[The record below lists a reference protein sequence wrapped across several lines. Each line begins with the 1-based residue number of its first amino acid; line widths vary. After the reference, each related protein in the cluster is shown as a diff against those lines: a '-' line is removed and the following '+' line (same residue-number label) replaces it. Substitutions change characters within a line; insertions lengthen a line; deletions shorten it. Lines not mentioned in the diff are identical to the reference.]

1 MYERILVA
9 LDGSEWSVCA
19 GRMALA
25 LAGETGARVLAC
37 HVYAARLHT
46 ERFEVMEPG
55 LPDRYQD
62 EDALTHLRS
71 AHTSL
76 IGEGLQALS
85 GGYVAPFLRDAEA
98 AGVPVEEVHIEG
110 RNYVRL
116 LEAARDRAAGLIAL
130 GAHGLGALDDGLLGS
145 TASRVLRHAPCDVL
159 VARCDPADARRDP
172 AVGPVLAGIDG
183 SPEAIAALAPAAVW
197 ARALGTELHLA
208 AAYDPFLHR
217 HVFDAMAQ
225 SLSAERQR
233 EVGLD
238 RQEDMH
244 KSFIDDGLGILYQQF
259 LDEAAAGAEGA
270 ATSLLQGKAYR
281 AVTREADRLG
291 AGLIVVGRHGHH
303 REGDAVIGSNAEA
316 IARTA
321 STNVLVVGGTPVASS
336 DAVATQPAASEPAL
350 GELEW
355 DADAE
360 ARLERIP
367 SFARP
372 MARKGIEN
380 HVRAKGGSRVT
391 SADVAEV
398 GRNMGK

>member
-9 LDGSEWSVCA
+9 LDGSEWSTCA

-25 LAGETGARVLAC
+25 VAGETGARVLAC

-55 LPDRYQD
+55 LPGRYQD

-85 GGYVAPFLRDAEA
+85 SGYVAPFLRDAQA
-98 AGVPVEEVHIEG
+98 AGVPAEEVHVEG
-110 RNYVRL
+110 RNHVRL
-116 LEAARDRAAGLIAL
+116 LEAARERAADLIAL

-145 TASRVLRHAPCDVL
+145 TASRVLRQAPCDVL
-159 VARCDPADARRDP
+159 IARRDP
-172 AVGPVLAGIDG
+172 ADGPVLVGIDG
-183 SPEAIAALAPAAVW
+183 SPEAEAAIPQAAVW
-197 ARALGTELHLA
+197 ARALGTGLHLA

-217 HVFDAMAQ
+217 NVFEAMTQ
-225 SLSAERQR
+225 SLCAERQR

-238 RQEDMH
+238 RQEDLH
-244 KSFIDDGLGILYQQF
+244 KRFIDDGLGILYQQF
-259 LDEAAAGAEGA
+259 LDQAAAGAEGA
-270 ATSLLQGKAYR
+270 AASLLQGKAYR
-281 AVTREADRLG
+281 AVAREADRLG

-303 REGDAVIGSNAEA
+303 REGDALIGSNAEA

-321 STNVLVVGGTPVASS
+321 STNVVIVGGTPIPPP
-336 DAVATQPAASEPAL
+336 DAVETEAAASQHAP

-355 DADAE
+355 DADAV
-360 ARLERIP
+360 ARLEGIP

-372 MARKGIEN
+372 MARRGIES
-380 HVRAKGGSRVT
+380 HVRSNGGDRVT
-391 SADVAEV
+391 LADVLAV
-398 GRNMGK
+398 GRNMGMGTAE